1 MENRSQNFE
10 LDNLDTQILCILM
23 EDATIPYTEIAKKL
37 IVSGG
42 TIHVRMKKMHDM
54 GVIKG
59 SHLII
64 DPQKIGYDICAF
76 LGIYLEKGSQYKD
89 AVENLKKIKN
99 PRIERTIETRQ
110 LILKGRLL
118 DRLIKNGQV
127 TEDVFKSALSEFL
140 IKDTDR
146 ELFGLAIINI
156 EPVAETAVSANNNSQ
171 QLLTIQSYDPQR
183 RDEAIEAIENMTDY
197 MDMEGIDNIDWLID
211 NLPRTILLHAINFT
225 ELEFSLQALNAAG
238 CVAIL
243 SKNQNHD
250 LN

>member
-1 MENRSQNFE
+1 M
-10 LDNLDTQILCILM
+10 T
-23 EDATIPYTEIAKKL
+23 
-37 IVSGG
+37 
-42 TIHVRMKKMHDM
+42 TIHTTPFDPKSYSPAQEVFKK
-54 GVIKG
+54 KG
-59 SHLII
+59 
-64 DPQKIGYDICAF
+64 QFANFKF
-76 LGIYLEKGSQYKD
+76 LKKDELGQLSALELATYKKNLHQYR
-89 AVENLKKIKN
+89 ANQAEENLKKIKN

-127 TEDVFKSALSEFL
+127 TEDVFKSALSDFL

-197 MDMEGIDNIDWLID
+197 MDMEGIDNIGWLID
-211 NLPRTILLHAINFT
+211 NLPRTISLHSSDFT
-225 ELEFSLQALNAAG
+225 DLEFSLQALNAAG

-243 SKNQNHD
+243 SRNQNHD